1 MNRQPGPSRSAAAH
15 TTGSNQYS
23 NPYGE
28 GAPNGD
34 PFNVPSLPVGQSF
47 LMHAP
52 LGMDLLRLR
61 SNTPRAF
68 RSTLLDASQAFP
80 RHGAA
85 LNHGRTASKAWKVRL
100 ASTAGLPL
108 NPEAQQKMKV
118 LEILKPAWR
127 LESYSRLIHAMQD
140 FGVDGT
146 SAEESNIYHRVGVG
160 RASDRIP
167 RYAPYNFGISPQ

>member
-15 TTGSNQYS
+15 TTGSNRYS

-28 GAPNGD
+28 GVPHGD
-34 PFNVPSLPVGQSF
+34 PFNVPAPTGGPVFRDARSF
-47 LMHAP
+47 GHGP
-52 LGMDLLRLR
+52 PP
-61 SNTPRAF
+61 NTPRAF
-68 RSTLLDASQAFP
+68 RSTSLDASQAFP

-108 NPEAQQKMKV
+108 DSEAQQKMKV

-140 FGVDGT
+140 FGVDDT
-146 SAEESNIYHRVGVG
+146 SAEESNIYHRRDANGTIVDPHFSSG
-160 RASDRIP
+160 
-167 RYAPYNFGISPQ
+167 NE